1 MKSSCTGITFYTDTQ
16 CPARRAFFYISDD
29 SILTLGLMGGR
40 KMIKSVHIYS
50 MGSCNAQS
58 REGFAR
64 VLIERNNQKTPLTF
78 HYQDTTSKRSIIQGL
93 IDGAL
98 QLDEACHVV
107 LVTST
112 RLALEKAEIGEG
124 PNRDLIYEL
133 YRVLLA
139 RGCTYDFEF
148 REGQGAALNKYILSD
163 AS

>member
-1 MKSSCTGITFYTDTQ
+1 
-16 CPARRAFFYISDD
+16 
-29 SILTLGLMGGR
+29 
-40 KMIKSVHIYS
+40 